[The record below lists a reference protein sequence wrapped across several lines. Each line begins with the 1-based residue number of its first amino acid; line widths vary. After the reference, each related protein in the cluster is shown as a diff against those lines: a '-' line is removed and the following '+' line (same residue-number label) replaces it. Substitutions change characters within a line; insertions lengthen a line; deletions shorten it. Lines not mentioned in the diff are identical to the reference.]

1 MNEPPFDADAD
12 PRPDDLRGAEPV
24 AENDAV
30 TGGPVDAVVEEQLDF
45 DEGLG
50 PPPTLDGLG
59 PDDRREAEALID
71 AMTAGRGIDPYT
83 STPSLEELLAGTE
96 LEAWLEQSS
105 TGGTVVPLDGDT
117 ASVTYGSVW
126 TGHAELIAEQVRAVD
141 PRVAARVELHD
152 LAGPAV
158 TVTYL
163 DLRVVLVPV
172 TGTEPDVTTAENLG
186 LANEMFDTEDDLEYI
201 GVVATG
207 SDALLTEIF
216 SCSDLKATVVAPSD
230 LDSPRRPPTLPLR
243 DAFRRMMD
251 LAAPLWEP
259 YEFVIEPREALDLS
273 DIATRLAQQ
282 VVERETGRRYHGE
295 KGRAYKSFGGAAS
308 AFADLVVQV
317 GVGTVDEESIDEA
330 VDRIARDAA

>member
-12 PRPDDLRGAEPV
+12 PRPDDLPGAEPV
-24 AENDAV
+24 AKDDAV
-30 TGGPVDAVVEEQLDF
+30 TGRPINAVVEEQLDF
-45 DEGLG
+45 GEGLG
-50 PPPTLDGLG
+50 PPPALDGLG

-71 AMTAGRGIDPYT
+71 IMTAGRGIDPHA

-96 LEAWLEQSS
+96 LEPWLEQS
-105 TGGTVVPLDGDT
+105 TGGTVVPLDGDM
-117 ASVTYGSVW
+117 ASVTYGAAGP
-126 TGHAELIAEQVRAVD
+126 GHAELIAEEVRAVD
-141 PRVAARVELHD
+141 PRVTARVELHE

-163 DLRVVLVPV
+163 DLRVVLVPMA
-172 TGTEPDVTTAENLG
+172 GAEPTVTTAETLG
-186 LANEMFDTEDDLEYI
+186 IVNRMFDTEDDLEYI
-201 GVVATG
+201 GVVAIG
-207 SDALLTEIF
+207 SDALLTEIH
-216 SCSDLKATVVAPSD
+216 SCGDLKATLLAPSD

-259 YEFVIEPREALDLS
+259 YEFVVEPHEALDLS
-273 DIATRLAQQ
+273 DIASRLAHQ
-282 VVERETGRRYHGE
+282 VVEREAGRRYHSE
-295 KGRAYKSFGGAAS
+295 KGRAYKSLGGAAS

-317 GVGTVDEESIDEA
+317 GVGPIDEQSIDEA